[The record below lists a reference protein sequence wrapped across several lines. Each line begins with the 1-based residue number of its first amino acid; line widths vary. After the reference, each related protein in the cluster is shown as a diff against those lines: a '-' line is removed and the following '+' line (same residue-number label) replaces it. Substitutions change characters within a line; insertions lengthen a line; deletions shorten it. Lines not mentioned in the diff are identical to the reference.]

1 MYSTVLFNFFT
12 CCSGRCWSTYLEKN
26 RKYYSPPSLAKTI
39 HLFILVV
46 DVEPK
51 KDHN

>member
-1 MYSTVLFNFFT
+1 VVVVEVPI
-12 CCSGRCWSTYLEKN
+12 WKKN